1 MVPFPR
7 DSLFVGRENIL
18 AQITED
24 MSVQQ
29 GRLALV
35 GIGGVGKSQIA
46 IEYCYRYR
54 LEHADH
60 HILWAMC
67 SNFNRFEE
75 AYKNIARKLN
85 LPVSSDKSV
94 DALQVVL
101 EWLNE
106 NGPWLMVLDNADD
119 KDILF
124 GLDSPMEQ
132 DQQQK
137 PLPAPLAKYIPY
149 SSSGAM
155 LITTRDRSVG
165 ESIVDRPA
173 KSVTDVMPFGVDDAR
188 QLLRNRFPDSGH
200 WSEAGTL
207 ELLEHLN
214 YLPLAISQA
223 TAYIREERTS
233 LSTYLGLIS
242 PGEDDAKVILER
254 SFYDPGRDY
263 EIRNS
268 IFQTWTLS
276 FEQIKRRRPRAAE
289 ILSLMAFLDRQA
301 VSDSL
306 LRNTDEGNVKFN
318 HAISTLKSFSLIA
331 VTGDNQGSYQMHR
344 LVQIAT
350 QRWLEN
356 EGSLPQWQEKALAVV
371 IRCCPPTGRYEYWK
385 DWEAVNPHV
394 QTVLGYNFTRKDPL
408 VQRARLLHLVAE
420 YENYQSRYTSA
431 EARASEAAQLSCE
444 FLGDED
450 GLTLASLSDKAL
462 ALGNQGNAEE
472 AENIYRHV
480 LDSRKRILGDEDEL
494 TLQSMNGVAEET
506 RHQYKYEEAKTLQ
519 RKTLAICQRK
529 LGLEHTLTIKVMTNL
544 AGTMGESGEIGEAQ
558 ALLHQALEL
567 YQKVALGDDPDAFY
581 CMHELAPVCQKNGKY
596 EKANDMFRVVP
607 AECERGLPED
617 HYYTLIVRNFLGLVL
632 NEWGQE
638 LQVQGKQ
645 GEAILQFEDAEQLYR
660 SAFASTEKKFGPN
673 APFTLAALGN
683 IAVALFHQQKYDQA
697 EDIDKLVLNLC
708 NELHGPNDQKTLS
721 TAHNLGSYYQAHQ
734 RYQEAVDI
742 LQPWQKA
749 SMNNLGVALARQ
761 RKFDEAEELCRKTVE
776 LRQKVLGKAHA
787 ATILS
792 MDNLQWMFVQSDRPE
807 EAVKVL
813 REMLVSTTEAYGPE
827 DQRVLTIMHDLGCR
841 LTNMEKFAEAEDI
854 LQNTATLMNN
864 VQGEKSNESLDCNND
879 LVLLL
884 LNKKYKKSVQGHE
897 LAQRIVTRR
906 TELLGKEHVQTLWM
920 SNCLAVSLPDPA
932 VNGGDYTEAEE
943 QFKKNIKLQSKVL
956 GDGHANT
963 LLSLQYLTWIYFLQG
978 KFQEAE
984 ELRGV
989 EGAKKAWQEWEKAKE
1004 EAAKEEALEQA
1015 ETQIEGLTIGEA
1027 NENKTGGL
1035 ENKADKATRV
1045 KCGRIGLGMGGQ
1057 RRGQKLYFDNIKGIT
1072 DSALRRLARRGDF
1085 KRIRKGIGTRL

>member
-1 MVPFPR
+1 MPSFSNSSSDTLLTLLGRALLRYVLHLALWLALMAEAVAVIGLASSIVQLLDFGSKVGARLNEFKSDSQDLSGTLKTIKVQLPLILNTVKRTQEQAQNGLVSEPTAEALQAVVKDCKQAVIQLDGILTKILPPKGASSWQRRAFAFKSLAYDKEIQRTTSYLDRNISVLTLHQVTAAAELSKIHAIHTSDQSLVSNVTAVSQQTQRKPIFMVPFPR

-54 LEHADH
+54 LEHPDH
-60 HILWAMC
+60 HIFWAMC

-85 LPVSSDKSV
+85 LPVNSDKSV

-124 GLDSPMEQ
+124 GLDSQMEQ

-137 PLPAPLAKYIPY
+137 SLPAPLAKYIPY

-173 KSVTDVMPFGVDDAR
+173 KSVTDVMPFGVDEAR
-188 QLLRNRFPDSGH
+188 QLLRNRFLESDH

-214 YLPLAISQA
+214 YLPLPISQA
-223 TAYIREERTS
+223 AAYIREERIS
-233 LSTYLGLIS
+233 LSTYLGLLS

-254 SFYDPGRDY
+254 SFYDPARDY

-289 ILSLMAFLDRQA
+289 ILSLMALLDRQA

-356 EGSLPQWQEKALAVV
+356 EGSLPQWEEKALAAV
-371 IRCCPPTGRYEYWK
+371 IRCCPPTGRYEYWE

-394 QTVLGYNFTRKDPL
+394 QAVLGYSFTRKDPL

-431 EARASEAAQLSCE
+431 EERASEAAQLSCE

-450 GLTLASLSDKAL
+450 ELTLASLSDKAL
-462 ALGNQGNAEE
+462 ALSNQRNTEE
-472 AENIYRHV
+472 AENIFRHV

-519 RKTLAICQRK
+519 REVLAICQRK

-544 AGTMGESGEIGEAQ
+544 GGTMGESGEIGEAE
-558 ALLHQALEL
+558 ALLHQALGL
-567 YQKVALGDDPDAFY
+567 YQNVALGDDLDAFY
-581 CMHELAPVCQKNGKY
+581 CMHELALVCQKNGKY
-596 EKANDMFRVVP
+596 EKANDMFRVVL
-607 AECERGLPED
+607 AECERRLPED
-617 HYYTLIVRNFLGLVL
+617 HCYTL
-632 NEWGQE
+632 
-638 LQVQGKQ
+638 
-645 GEAILQFEDAEQLYR
+645 Y
-660 SAFASTEKKFGPN
+660 
-673 APFTLAALGN
+673 
-683 IAVALFHQQKYDQA
+683 
-697 EDIDKLVLNLC
+697 
-708 NELHGPNDQKTLS
+708 
-721 TAHNLGSYYQAHQ
+721 
-734 RYQEAVDI
+734 
-742 LQPWQKA
+742 
-749 SMNNLGVALARQ
+749 
-761 RKFDEAEELCRKTVE
+761 
-776 LRQKVLGKAHA
+776 
-787 ATILS
+787 
-792 MDNLQWMFVQSDRPE
+792 
-807 EAVKVL
+807 
-813 REMLVSTTEAYGPE
+813 
-827 DQRVLTIMHDLGCR
+827 
-841 LTNMEKFAEAEDI
+841 
-854 LQNTATLMNN
+854 
-864 VQGEKSNESLDCNND
+864 
-879 LVLLL
+879 
-884 LNKKYKKSVQGHE
+884 
-897 LAQRIVTRR
+897 
-906 TELLGKEHVQTLWM
+906 
-920 SNCLAVSLPDPA
+920 VSLSYHLITFLYIESWNKFWKPKRFPA
-932 VNGGDYTEAEE
+932 RET
-943 QFKKNIKLQSKVL
+943 
-956 GDGHANT
+956 
-963 LLSLQYLTWIYFLQG
+963 YL
-978 KFQEAE
+978 
-984 ELRGV
+984 
-989 EGAKKAWQEWEKAKE
+989 
-1004 EAAKEEALEQA
+1004 
-1015 ETQIEGLTIGEA
+1015 
-1027 NENKTGGL
+1027 
-1035 ENKADKATRV
+1035 
-1045 KCGRIGLGMGGQ
+1045 
-1057 RRGQKLYFDNIKGIT
+1057 
-1072 DSALRRLARRGDF
+1072 
-1085 KRIRKGIGTRL
+1085 